1 MATKYDISE
10 SYPNSPLVEVVCEI
24 RFSGEL
30 AIECRRNEFFDKI
43 RNKYPKILIP
53 QSGSSQTNPLTPY
66 RFENESENA
75 GIMLALNRFA
85 FFDKDYSGHKQFI
98 SEFTRLAKILVETY
112 PLRDL
117 QRVGWRYI
125 NIIPFSREDG
135 IVPLKRF
142 VAAGIRVP
150 EGISD
155 QFENLGIVFVLRVSA
170 GTITTR
176 IESIIRSD
184 DQQEALLLD
193 FDFAMTE
200 KLQTSKIGSY
210 VRKAHKQTRN
220 LFESLV
226 TDEYR
231 QYLREETI

>member
-1 MATKYDISE
+1 MTTRYDISE
-10 SYPNSPLVEVVCEI
+10 IYPNSPLVEVVCEI

-43 RNKYPKILIP
+43 RKKYPKILIP
-53 QSGSSQTNPLTPY
+53 QTVSSQTNSLTPY
-66 RFENESENA
+66 RFENESKNA

-85 FFDKDYSGHKQFI
+85 FYDKEYSGHKKFI

-112 PLRDL
+112 PLRGL
-117 QRVGWRYI
+117 ERVGWRYI
-125 NIIPFSREDG
+125 NIIPYSRENG

-142 VAAGIRVP
+142 VAAGIKVP

-155 QFENLGIVFVLRVSA
+155 QFENLGIVFVSRVS
-170 GTITTR
+170 GGKITTR
-176 IESIIRSD
+176 IDSIIRSN

-200 KLQTSKIGSY
+200 KLQTSKIGAY
-210 VRKAHKQTRN
+210 VRKAHKQTRS
-220 LFESLV
+220 LFENLI